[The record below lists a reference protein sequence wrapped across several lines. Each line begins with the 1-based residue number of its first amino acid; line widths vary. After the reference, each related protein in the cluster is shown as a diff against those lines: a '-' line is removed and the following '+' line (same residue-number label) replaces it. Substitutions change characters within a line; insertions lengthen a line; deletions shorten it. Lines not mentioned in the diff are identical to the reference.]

1 MWCPCYWQRAG
12 ADCSVATT
20 HPNQPGWVRTGPAEK
35 ALVSLAMACVED
47 CDQILEHWQENGE
60 SIEGKVE
67 VEYIYLPHSKMTM
80 TMLVEVGDTILSGTA
95 KKRSGTAGRPSA
107 RLRTH
112 RCVRTSST
120 S

>member
-20 HPNQPGWVRTGPAEK
+20 HPNQHGWVRTGPAEK

-60 SIEGKVE
+60 SIEGKAE
-67 VEYIYLPHSKMTM
+67 VKLI
-80 TMLVEVGDTILSGTA
+80 
-95 KKRSGTAGRPSA
+95 
-107 RLRTH
+107 
-112 RCVRTSST
+112 
-120 S
+120 